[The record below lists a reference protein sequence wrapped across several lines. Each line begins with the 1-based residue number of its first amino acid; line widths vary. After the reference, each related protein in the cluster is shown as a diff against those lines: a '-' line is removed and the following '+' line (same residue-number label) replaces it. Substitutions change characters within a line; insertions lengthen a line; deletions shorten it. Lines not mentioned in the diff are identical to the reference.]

1 MGGTFSMHLEIRITC
16 CLTKSAGRKNMPVRL
31 RHRRKE
37 VNVIVVE
44 MWCEVMH

>member
-1 MGGTFSMHLEIRITC
+1 MHLEIRITC
-16 CLTKSAGRKNMPVRL
+16 CLAKSAGGKIMRGRL
-31 RHRRKE
+31 GHRRKE

>member
-1 MGGTFSMHLEIRITC
+1 VGGTYSMHLEIRIMC
-16 CLTKSAGRKNMPVRL
+16 CLTKSARGKIMLGRL